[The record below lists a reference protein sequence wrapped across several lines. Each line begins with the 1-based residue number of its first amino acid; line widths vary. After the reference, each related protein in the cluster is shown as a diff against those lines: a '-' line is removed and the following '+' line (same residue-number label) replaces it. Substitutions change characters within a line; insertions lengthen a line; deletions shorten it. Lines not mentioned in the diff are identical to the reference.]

1 MWPAPKTGCRSPV
14 SEFSS
19 AQQHTLWRTVSP
31 QAAGWSPRTW
41 AAVILDWKL
50 MIKDGAED
58 ALPVASA
65 LKCAPKCA
73 REVGLPGA
81 QFCGRCI
88 IYGLCSIVQSA
99 SPHRALSCL
108 SKHTPNSLPVGS
120 RNTHTV
126 SLEAGLENP

>member
-31 QAAGWSPRTW
+31 QAAGWSLRTQ

-50 MIKDGAED
+50 MIKDRAED

-65 LKCAPKCA
+65 LKSAPKCA
-73 REVGLPGA
+73 GKLGFLGHGSVADALFMACVLLCKALP
-81 QFCGRCI
+81 
-88 IYGLCSIVQSA
+88 
-99 SPHRALSCL
+99 
-108 SKHTPNSLPVGS
+108 HTQLWLPFQA
-120 RNTHTV
+120 H
-126 SLEAGLENP
+126 P